1 MKKIMTVGSSAMV
14 GQQPE
19 PKGGK
24 RAKVQWLEPTELA
37 FNSKETSGRAE
48 SSSAW

>member
-1 MKKIMTVGSSAMV
+1 MLLISMKKIMRVGSSAMV

-24 RAKVQWLEPTELA
+24 RAKVQ
-37 FNSKETSGRAE
+37 
-48 SSSAW
+48 